1 MKWQTGTKV
10 KQLFYKENHCEKSV
24 VQYIAVVQNRSSGMK
39 NLFIFA
45 VSIIFYKRGMI
56 IIQ

>member
-1 MKWQTGTKV
+1 MANWDKSETTF
-10 KQLFYKENHCEKSV
+10 LEINHYEKSV
-24 VQYIAVVQNRSSGMK
+24 VKYSAVVQNLSSGMK

-45 VSIIFYKRGMI
+45 VSIIFYKKGMI

>member
-10 KQLFYKENHCEKSV
+10 KQLFYEENHCEKSV
-24 VQYIAVVQNRSSGMK
+24 VQCVAVVQNRRSGMN

-45 VSIIFYKRGMI
+45 VSIIYCKRGMI
-56 IIQ
+56 VI